1 MQQNSMR
8 ERERGECM
16 SEYQK
21 CKRGQRQGC
30 CEAYE
35 EKCDCLW
42 HSSRLYWRILR
53 IPKVSLELQRK
64 SSPCLT
70 NSLSL
75 SLSLSLILILFDLIF
90 LGLVK
95 CSVFCTL
102 KGGLFFLSYAFSIWI
117 LCFVYENAHE
127 LNIYWHL
134 SLI

>member
-8 ERERGECM
+8 ERERGVRM

-30 CEAYE
+30 YEAYE

-53 IPKVSLELQRK
+53 ILKVSLELQRK

-75 SLSLSLILILFDLIF
+75 ILIFFDLIF